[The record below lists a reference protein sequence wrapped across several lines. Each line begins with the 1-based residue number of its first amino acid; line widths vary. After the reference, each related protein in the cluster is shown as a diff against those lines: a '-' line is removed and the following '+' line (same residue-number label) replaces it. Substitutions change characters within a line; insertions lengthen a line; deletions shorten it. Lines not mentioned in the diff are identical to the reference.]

1 MKRPPAQW
9 PHLLRDGC
17 WRAIPVE
24 TEYFPKYFRW
34 HRGVRQIVFLNYTLR
49 QWCLLRM
56 GRRQNFYTPCPDLD
70 KALLLADV
78 TPTRRPVT
86 T

>member
-1 MKRPPAQW
+1 MKTSTQLW
-9 PHLLRDGC
+9 PHLLRDGG
-17 WRAIPVE
+17 WREIPVE

-34 HRGVRQIVFLNYTLR
+34 HKGVRQMVFLNYTLR

-56 GRRQNFYTPCPDLD
+56 GRRQNFYTPCPDLNE
-70 KALLLADV
+70 ALKLGDRSPL
-78 TPTRRPVT
+78 RRAVT